1 MILIT
6 GASSGLGAALAKCYA
21 EETQQVVISAR
32 NAARLNLVA
41 ATLNQRVLG
50 QQVQDQGAQ
59 AVRAMSADLTSE
71 TSVIALFDQLQQ
83 AETDSSPLN
92 TVIHCAGS
100 GYFGNIDTQE
110 ADSIANLIQN
120 NVTSAI
126 LLVRELVKRY
136 RNQAV
141 NVVIV
146 MSTAALAAKA
156 GESTYCA
163 AKWAVRGFIESV
175 RLELKG
181 YPMKIIAVYPG
192 GMDTQFWP
200 TSGKALDTSTFM
212 SADEA
217 AIMLK
222 QALIATEH
230 GYIADITINR
240 G

>member
-6 GASSGLGAALAKCYA
+6 GASSGLGAALAKCYLDDN
-21 EETQQVVISAR
+21 EQVIISGR
-32 NAARLNLVA
+32 NKTRLNAVA
-41 ATLNQRVLG
+41 
-50 QQVQDQGAQ
+50 QGTNIS
-59 AVRAMSADLTSE
+59 VISADLTSD
-71 TSVIALFDQLQQ
+71 TSVSALFDQLDQAQQ
-83 AETDSSPLN
+83 TQFRLN

-100 GYFGNIDTQE
+100 GYFGNIDTQD
-110 ADSIANLIQN
+110 ADSIFSLIQN

-136 RNQAV
+136 RHQAV

-146 MSTAALAAKA
+146 MSTAALTAKA

-181 YPMKIIAVYPG
+181 CPMKIIAVYPG
-192 GMDTQFWP
+192 GMDTGFWP
-200 TSGKALDTSTFM
+200 TSGKALDTSSFM

-217 AIMLK
+217 AQMLK
-222 QALIATEH
+222 RALIATEH

-240 G
+240 S